1 MQVGNYEHNY
11 QSFSFSSLIRN
22 WLEDALAENV
32 IAFPTF
38 HTDVLYMVIPKKI
51 FSPVHF
57 NSWLTYANPIA
68 ERAVGKGRKYDR

>member
-1 MQVGNYEHNY
+1 
-11 QSFSFSSLIRN
+11 
-22 WLEDALAENV
+22 LAENV

-57 NSWLTYANPIA
+57 NSWL
-68 ERAVGKGRKYDR
+68 RKSSDLINMHCNGLF